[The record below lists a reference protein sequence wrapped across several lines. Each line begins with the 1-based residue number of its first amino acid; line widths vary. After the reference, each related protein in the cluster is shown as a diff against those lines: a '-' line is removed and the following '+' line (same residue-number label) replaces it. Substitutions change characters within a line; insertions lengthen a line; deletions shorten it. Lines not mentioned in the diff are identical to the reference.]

1 MRCNAISMGIFRRCV
16 VDAFL
21 SWNSRVFSNHSIV
34 GTLLYS
40 VYPHPSLISIF
51 YQKNKPQRHNES
63 FAFFT
68 RRGSSIMMSREIGNV
83 LVFVTNKD
91 ERGAWL
97 PTVDSIHY
105 PGTAAFSYI
114 INRSWGMVEILLIA
128 HGCIVLMDS
137 NRNV

>member
-1 MRCNAISMGIFRRCV
+1 MI
-16 VDAFL
+16 
-21 SWNSRVFSNHSIV
+21 
-34 GTLLYS
+34 
-40 VYPHPSLISIF
+40 
-51 YQKNKPQRHNES
+51 
-63 FAFFT
+63 
-68 RRGSSIMMSREIGNV
+68 SREIGNV

-105 PGTAAFSYI
+105 PGTTAFSYI

-128 HGCIVLMDS
+128 HGCIVLIDS